1 MQLSQE
7 LLAEFGGMRAVVA
20 HFKAAPTSEACR
32 NLLAVMLDHV
42 IYHLTQVTYSLWS
55 VLGDTFKM
63 ANILEASFAL
73 CTVQSFHTDASQ
85 LISLMGK
92 PLILYMC
99 LLPVLA
105 CLVFVQLS
113 LSYICNTSESF
124 LPTPYS
130 DTSQT
135 GRVDHRHKQQQL
147 MSSVLCC
154 RMLMTT
160 CRVPIRSKGL
170 KA

>member
-32 NLLAVMLDHV
+32 ILLAVMLDYV

-55 VLGDTFKM
+55 VLGGTFKM
-63 ANILEASFAL
+63 ANILEASFTL
-73 CTVQSFHTDASQ
+73 CTVQSFSQ
-85 LISLMGK
+85 LISLMAV
-92 PLILYMC
+92 PVILDMC
-99 LLPVLA
+99 LLPVLV
-105 CLVFVQLS
+105 CLVYIQLS
-113 LSYICNTSESF
+113 LSSCCSTSEF
-124 LPTPYS
+124 LLPAPYS

-147 MSSVLCC
+147 MSSVVCC

-160 CRVPIRSKGL
+160 CRLPIRSKGL